1 LSLPVQKQLLFMRS
15 IVKAVTGLVT
25 LKW

>member
-1 LSLPVQKQLLFMRS
+1 MRS